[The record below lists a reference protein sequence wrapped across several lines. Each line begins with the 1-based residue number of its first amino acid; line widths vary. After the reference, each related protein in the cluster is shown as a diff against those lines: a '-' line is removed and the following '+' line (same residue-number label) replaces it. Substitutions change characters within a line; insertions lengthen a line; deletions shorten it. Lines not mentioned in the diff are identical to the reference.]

1 MIAKYYI
8 CLLTAVMRTA
18 KIFLFC
24 TLSLLMVPLQAQK
37 KLFKGKPIE
46 FGGTIG
52 VSNYMGDLAKAVAV
66 QEFNPMGGLIC
77 RFNLSD
83 WVTLRGNALFG
94 QISGDDKNFADNDA
108 FRKQRNLNF
117 KSNIVEFG
125 GTVEWNFK
133 GFGETQNANPRSPFL
148 FGGIAVF
155 KFNPKTQF
163 KYMPTD
169 PNGVALHGTEL
180 QKYDNQWIE
189 LQPLGTE
196 GQETTKYNDR
206 RRYAL
211 TQISIP
217 IGMGYK
223 QQFNGVWAWGVE
235 LGVRKTFTDYLD
247 DVSLDYVDNQIVGG
261 NSGSLAAA
269 LKDRGPELGYQN
281 FDNGLGR
288 GNSANKDWYMFL
300 NFTITR
306 KIVGGKTICFQF

>member
-1 MIAKYYI
+1 MSRNYYI
-8 CLLTAVMRTA
+8 CPSTSTMRTA
-18 KIFLFC
+18 KALILCSIAFIAW
-24 TLSLLMVPLQAQK
+24 PLHAQK

-46 FGGTIG
+46 FGITLGAA
-52 VSNYMGDLAKAVAV
+52 NYMGDLSKSVAL
-66 QEFNPMGGLIC
+66 QETKPMGGLIC

-94 QISGDDKNFADNDA
+94 QISADDKNYADVDV

-125 GTVEWNFK
+125 GTIEWNLS
-133 GFGETQNANPRSPFL
+133 GFGETQTGTPSTPFL
-148 FGGIAVF
+148 FAGVSVF
-155 KFNPKTQF
+155 KFNPKTLF

-169 PNGVALHGTEL
+169 PNGVALHGSEL

-206 RRYAL
+206 RRYPL

-217 IGMGYK
+217 IGAGYK
-223 QQFNGVWAWGVE
+223 RQWNDVWAWGVE

-247 DVSLDYVDNQIVGG
+247 DVSIDYVDDQIVGG

-269 LKDRGPELGYQN
+269 LKDRGPEVGYQK

-306 KIVGGKTICFQF
+306 KIIGGKTICFQF